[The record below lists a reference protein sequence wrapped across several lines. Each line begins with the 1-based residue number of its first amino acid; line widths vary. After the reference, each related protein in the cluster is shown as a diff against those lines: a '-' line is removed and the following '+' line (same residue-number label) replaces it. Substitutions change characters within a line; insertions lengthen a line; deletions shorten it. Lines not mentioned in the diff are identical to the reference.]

1 MMKAGSNEKIMKV
14 MRDKNSIKI
23 TFLNNQNEEQ
33 KKNDKSFEKYK
44 VFIKN
49 ILFDGR
55 SRLDYEPYKQLNIK
69 KRLLNL
75 IYDMKVAIAP
85 KEILEKEIS
94 NALFMDERAIFRII
108 PELKDCENF
117 DHKHPHHCYD
127 IWNHTKVAMQKSEP
141 NLQIRLALLLH
152 DIGKPHS
159 YQEDGEVRHF
169 HGHPQKS
176 AEMSQ
181 EILTRLGYSEKEVE
195 EICYLVENHDNIINV
210 DNVNKDNIELT
221 KKLLYIQYCDA
232 YAHDP
237 KHIEK
242 RIRKLDEIKE
252 KLKEKINELQKNE
265 EIR

>member
-1 MMKAGSNEKIMKV
+1 MEKGIEKRIAG
-14 MRDKNSIKI
+14 R
-23 TFLNNQNEEQ
+23 EELENTIIEN
-33 KKNDKSFEKYK
+33 KLYCFDENM
-44 VFIKN
+44 
-49 ILFDGR
+49 LFT
-55 SRLDYEPYKQLNIK
+55 
-69 KRLLNL
+69 
-75 IYDMKVAIAP
+75 
-85 KEILEKEIS
+85 
-94 NALFMDERAIFRII
+94 II
-108 PELKDCENF
+108 PELKDCKGFE
-117 DHKHPHHCYD
+117 HKHPHHCYD
-127 IWNHTKVAMQKSEP
+127 VWEHTKAAMQKSKP
-141 NLQIRLALLLH
+141 DLYIRLALLLH